1 VVFIITYLSEYF
13 PGFLQFNINHASHHH
28 CFTCDRP
35 LGKLCS
41 SYEYDACFSL
51 NESMDVPCF
60 YYLQEHLEDKNLR
73 QILLESETSAYYAQ
87 FDADSSSR
95 KGGTSTK

>member
-1 VVFIITYLSEYF
+1 
-13 PGFLQFNINHASHHH
+13 
-28 CFTCDRP
+28 
-35 LGKLCS
+35 
-41 SYEYDACFSL
+41 
-51 NESMDVPCF
+51 MDVPCF

>member
-1 VVFIITYLSEYF
+1 
-13 PGFLQFNINHASHHH
+13 
-28 CFTCDRP
+28 
-35 LGKLCS
+35 
-41 SYEYDACFSL
+41 
-51 NESMDVPCF
+51 MDVPCF

-95 KGGTSTK
+95 KGGTSTKWQPRANHIWSSFAWLNLD